1 MSPALLSSRAV
12 ASRVDSAAAVGIRTV
27 VATWS
32 QARLLSV
39 VTRGTA
45 PIHLTPKTVRPVLPS
60 SSPYWMDPFSSHVGP
75 CPRIELA
82 GYILYRVNVAI
93 Y

>member
-45 PIHLTPKTVRPVLPS
+45 PIHLTPDRS
-60 SSPYWMDPFSSHVGP
+60 SSLTVEFTVLDGSLLFARRTMSTDRAGWIYFVSS
-75 CPRIELA
+75 
-82 GYILYRVNVAI
+82 
-93 Y
+93 